1 MDGSFMSPHHPEVT
15 PEAVSAGPLILER
28 ADAAEQRGCLDDDVV
43 EALRDGGLFGALVP
57 SDFGGLDLTIPDV
70 TEVVRTLSTYDASV
84 GWTRSRRA
92 RRSPAACSRARRS
105 RTSSVTRTR

>member
-1 MDGSFMSPHHPEVT
+1 MAAGVAAAL
-15 PEAVSAGPLILER
+15 EAARDAGPLILER

-57 SDFGGLDLTIPDV
+57 TDFGGLDLTIPDV

-84 GWTRSRRA
+84 GWTYTIASGA
-92 RRSPAACSRARRS
+92 PSPDACSRARRS